1 MRERLRERL
10 RRMEERLQE
19 LDRALLDPAVA
30 SDPQQL
36 RRLGQERAELE
47 PVVALWRGH
56 RALEEELAATEA
68 LMADPELRAL
78 AEEEKARLA
87 ERLAESEHALTEAL
101 TPRDPEDDRPAFLEI
116 RAGTGGEEA
125 ALFAADLLRM
135 YLRYAERRGWRSEI
149 LSASE
154 SDLGGYREVIVRLEG
169 RGVYGRLKFESGVH
183 RVQRVPATESQGR
196 IHTSA
201 CTVAVLPEPDEEA
214 VVRLDPAELRIDT
227 FRASGAG
234 GQHVNRTDSA
244 VRITHLPTGLVV
256 ECQDDRSQ
264 HRNKAKAMAVLA
276 ARLEARQRDEQAAAV
291 AAARKSLVGS
301 TSTGP
306 IRRCASRTC
315 PRGSWSNARTTARSI
330 ATRRRPWRCWRRGWR
345 RGSGTNRPQRWL
357 RQERAWWAAAIAPS
371 ASVPT
376 ISRRAG

>member
-154 SDLGGYREVIVRLEG
+154 SDLGGYREVIVRLE
-169 RGVYGRLKFESGVH
+169 
-183 RVQRVPATESQGR
+183 
-196 IHTSA
+196 
-201 CTVAVLPEPDEEA
+201 
-214 VVRLDPAELRIDT
+214 
-227 FRASGAG
+227 
-234 GQHVNRTDSA
+234 
-244 VRITHLPTGLVV
+244 
-256 ECQDDRSQ
+256 
-264 HRNKAKAMAVLA
+264 
-276 ARLEARQRDEQAAAV
+276 ARQRDEQAAAV

-301 TSTGP
+301 GDRSER
-306 IRRCASRTC
+306 IRTY
-315 PRGSWSNARTTARSI
+315 NF
-330 ATRRRPWRCWRRGWR
+330 
-345 RGSGTNRPQRWL
+345 PQGRVTDHRINLTLYQLDAVLEGDLDPLIEPL
-357 RQERAWWAAAIAPS
+357 RLEYEQERLRELETEGEA
-371 ASVPT
+371 
-376 ISRRAG
+376 

>member
-244 VRITHLPTGLVV
+244 VRITHLP
-256 ECQDDRSQ
+256 
-264 HRNKAKAMAVLA
+264 
-276 ARLEARQRDEQAAAV
+276 
-291 AAARKSLVGS
+291 
-301 TSTGP
+301 
-306 IRRCASRTC
+306 
-315 PRGSWSNARTTARSI
+315 RGSWSNARTTARSI

>member
-19 LDRALLDPAVA
+19 LDRALLDPAVV

-234 GQHVNRTDSA
+234 GQHVNKTESA
-244 VRITHLPTGLVV
+244 IRITHLPTGIVGA
-256 ECQDDRSQ
+256 CQDVRSQ
-264 HRNKAKAMAVLA
+264 NRNRDKAM
-276 ARLEARQRDEQAAAV
+276 
-291 AAARKSLVGS
+291 
-301 TSTGP
+301 
-306 IRRCASRTC
+306 
-315 PRGSWSNARTTARSI
+315 
-330 ATRRRPWRCWRRGWR
+330 
-345 RGSGTNRPQRWL
+345 
-357 RQERAWWAAAIAPS
+357 
-371 ASVPT
+371 
-376 ISRRAG
+376 

>member
-1 MRERLRERL
+1 MKARIRERLQ
-10 RRMEERLQE
+10 RMEERLQE
-19 LDRALLDPAVA
+19 LDRELLDPAAA

-47 PVVALWRGH
+47 PVVAQWCAH
-56 RALEEELAATEA
+56 RALEEELAAAEA
-68 LMADPELRAL
+68 LTADPELRAL
-78 AEEEKARLA
+78 AEEEKTRLA
-87 ERLAESEHALTEAL
+87 ERLAESERALMEAL

-214 VVRLDPAELRIDT
+214 VVRIDPSELRIDT

-264 HRNKAKAMAVLA
+264 HRNKAKAMAVLV
-276 ARLEARQRDEQAAAV
+276 ARLEARRREERAAAV

-301 TSTGP
+301 GDRSER
-306 IRRCASRTC
+306 IRTYNFPQGRVTDHRINLTLYQLDAILDGDLD
-315 PRGSWSNARTTARSI
+315 PLI
-330 ATRRRPWRCWRRGWR
+330 EPLRREYE
-345 RGSGTNRPQRWL
+345 
-357 RQERAWWAAAIAPS
+357 QERLRELEKVPEGAA
-371 ASVPT
+371 
-376 ISRRAG
+376 